1 MKFSKKILGLISV
14 LVIMILCFVGCGK
27 TETGSNEGSV
37 SSATTSSDKSV
48 VATINGK
55 EVTREDV
62 GQELVD
68 AQKSVIEQ
76 YIYAELQKEFF
87 NKVEVTEKEI
97 DETIEKYK
105 TNVGADNW
113 DMYLMLYGGGSEEEF
128 RKKLVD
134 EIKLEK
140 SVNEKA
146 EKITIADSDLQAKYD
161 ENPNSYNIAVMDVV
175 FLGAEQVD
183 TAKAMYDDGKTIE
196 EISKALNVEISKDEH
211 CYFESDIVWEKPVSS
226 LKVGD
231 MNITTKDS
239 GNYIVGKV
247 VELNTGIS
255 NAKVKEDLT
264 HIVKQEKAFEEL
276 NKEYQEFLKKSKASI
291 FNEDIQLY
299 VEEEQTPTQP

>member
-1 MKFSKKILGLISV
+1 MKISKKILSLV
-14 LVIMILCFVGCGK
+14 LVLVVLVLCFVGCGK
-27 TETGSNEGSV
+27 NETETGSDKS
-37 SSATTSSDKSV
+37 TTVADNSV

-55 EVTREDV
+55 DVTREDV

-113 DMYLMLYGGGSEEEF
+113 DMYLMLYGGGSEEAF
-128 RKKLVD
+128 RKMLVD

-146 EKITIADSDLQAKYD
+146 EKLTIADSDLQAKYD

-183 TAKAMYDDGKTIE
+183 TAKAMYDEGKTIE

-211 CYFESDIVWEKPVSS
+211 CYFESDIVWEKPISS

-264 HIVKQEKAFEEL
+264 QNVKQEKAFEEL

>member
-1 MKFSKKILGLISV
+1 MKISKKILSLV
-14 LVIMILCFVGCGK
+14 LVLVVLVLCFVGCGK
-27 TETGSNEGSV
+27 NETETGSDKS
-37 SSATTSSDKSV
+37 TTVADNSV

-55 EVTREDV
+55 DITREDI
-62 GQELVD
+62 GQDLVD

-87 NKVEVTEKEI
+87 NKVEVTDKEI

-113 DMYLMLYGGGSEEEF
+113 DMYLMLYGGGSEDEF
-128 RKKLVD
+128 RKMLVD

-146 EKITIADSDLQAKYD
+146 EKLTIKDGDLQAKYD

-175 FLGAEQVD
+175 FLGEEQVD
-183 TAKAMYDDGKTIE
+183 SAKAMYDEGKTIE
-196 EISKALNVEISKDEH
+196 EISTALNVEISKDEH
-211 CYFESDIVWEKPVSS
+211 CYFESEIVWEKPIST

-247 VELNTGIS
+247 VELNVGIS
-255 NAKVKEDLT
+255 NVKVKEDLT
-264 HIVKQEKAFEEL
+264 QIVKQEKGFEEL
-276 NKEYQEFLKKSKASI
+276 NKEYQEFLKKSTASI
-291 FNEDIQLY
+291 FNEDITLY
-299 VEEEQTPTQP
+299 VEEEQ

>member
-1 MKFSKKILGLISV
+1 MKRILSLV
-14 LVIMILCFVGCGK
+14 LVLVVLVLCFVGCGK
-27 TETGSNEGSV
+27 NETETGSDKS
-37 SSATTSSDKSV
+37 TTVADNSV

-55 EVTREDV
+55 DVTREDV

-128 RKKLVD
+128 RKMLVD

-183 TAKAMYDDGKTIE
+183 TAKAMYDEGKTIE

-264 HIVKQEKAFEEL
+264 QIVKQEKAFEEL

>member
-1 MKFSKKILGLISV
+1 MKISKKILSLV
-14 LVIMILCFVGCGK
+14 LVLVVLVLCFVGCGK
-27 TETGSNEGSV
+27 NETETGSDKS
-37 SSATTSSDKSV
+37 TTVADNSV

-55 EVTREDV
+55 DVTREDV

-128 RKKLVD
+128 RKMLVD

-183 TAKAMYDDGKTIE
+183 TAKAMYDEGKTIE

-211 CYFESDIVWEKPVSS
+211 CYFESDIVWEKSISS

-264 HIVKQEKAFEEL
+264 QIVKQEKAFEEL

>member
-1 MKFSKKILGLISV
+1 MKISKKILSLV
-14 LVIMILCFVGCGK
+14 LVLVVLVLCFVGCGK
-27 TETGSNEGSV
+27 NETETGSDKS
-37 SSATTSSDKSV
+37 TTVADNSV

-55 EVTREDV
+55 DVTREDV

-128 RKKLVD
+128 RKMLVD

-183 TAKAMYDDGKTIE
+183 TAKAMYDEGKTIE

-264 HIVKQEKAFEEL
+264 QIVKQEKAFEEL

>member
-1 MKFSKKILGLISV
+1 MKISKKILSLV
-14 LVIMILCFVGCGK
+14 LVLVVLVLCFVGCGK
-27 TETGSNEGSV
+27 NETETGSDKS
-37 SSATTSSDKSV
+37 TTVADNSV

-55 EVTREDV
+55 DVTREDV

-128 RKKLVD
+128 RKMLVD

-183 TAKAMYDDGKTIE
+183 TAKAMYDEGKTIE

-211 CYFESDIVWEKPVSS
+211 CYFESEIVWEKPIST
-226 LKVGD
+226 LKIGD

-264 HIVKQEKAFEEL
+264 QIVKQEKAFEEL